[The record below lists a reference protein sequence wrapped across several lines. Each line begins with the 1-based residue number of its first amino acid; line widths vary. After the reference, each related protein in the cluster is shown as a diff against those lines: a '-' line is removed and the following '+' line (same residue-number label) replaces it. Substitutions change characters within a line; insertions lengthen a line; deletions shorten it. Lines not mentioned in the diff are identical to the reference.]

1 MSGNERSNM
10 EPNVHNVNVKTSE
23 ESGKFQIRLL
33 IGSHESYRMPQT
45 WLPSIVIEIEKV
57 ISLQRQ
63 STLKHPRPLVPDV
76 STNDPS
82 VREDNQER
90 FKFPKFPDNL
100 AVSKKDSS
108 HFEIY

>member
-1 MSGNERSNM
+1 M
-10 EPNVHNVNVKTSE
+10 T
-23 ESGKFQIRLL
+23 
-33 IGSHESYRMPQT
+33 QT
-45 WLPSIVIEIEKV
+45 WLISLEIEIEKV

-90 FKFPKFPDNL
+90 FKFPEFPDNL
-100 AVSKKDSS
+100 VVSKTRQFS
-108 HFEIY
+108 F

>member
-1 MSGNERSNM
+1 M
-10 EPNVHNVNVKTSE
+10 T
-23 ESGKFQIRLL
+23 
-33 IGSHESYRMPQT
+33 QT
-45 WLPSIVIEIEKV
+45 WLISLEIEIGKV

-90 FKFPKFPDNL
+90 FTFPEFPDNL
-100 AVSKKDSS
+100 AVSKKDSF